1 MTRPRIVLADDH
13 TMVVEVIR
21 KLLENE
27 FEIVGTAPDGETLLH
42 IAQEL
47 KPDVVI
53 IDIGLPGMS
62 GMEAG
67 RELKHLL
74 PTTRSIALTVSEDP
88 DLAAT
93 ALRHWASG
101 YLLKNSAASELVKAI
116 REALKGRNYVTPK
129 IAHKLPGQFVRN
141 PTSESRKELT
151 TRQREVLRALAEGW
165 TMKEAAAFL
174 HVTPRTIA
182 FHKYRIMEEFAL
194 KTNSDLVKFAIREG
208 VISPQ

>member
-1 MTRPRIVLADDH
+1 MSRPRIVLADDH

-21 KLLENE
+21 KLLESE
-27 FEIVGTAPDGETLLH
+27 FEIVGTAPDGETLLR

-47 KPDVVI
+47 RPDVII
-53 IDIGLPGMS
+53 IDIGLPGIS

-67 RELKHLL
+67 RELKRLL

-129 IAHKLPGQFVRN
+129 IAYKLTGQFVRN
-141 PTSESRKELT
+141 PTSDSRKELT

-174 HVTPRTIA
+174 HITPRTIA

-208 VISPQ
+208 VISSR

>member
-27 FEIVGTAPDGETLLH
+27 FEIVGTAPDGETLLR

-47 KPDVVI
+47 KPDVMI
-53 IDIGLPGMS
+53 IDIGLPGIS

-67 RELKHLL
+67 RELKHLM

-208 VISPQ
+208 VISPS